1 MSEHVSARIDDE
13 IAKLLDEPGRNK
25 SETIEE
31 ALRHYFDGQNGQTG
45 YLQIRVNRL
54 QDDVDDLENR
64 LEEKREKLQ
73 HFKRLLE
80 EQQQERKEEQEQTL
94 QDAID
99 DFEVV
104 ELSSMDRPMV
114 DATDDELQ
122 NYADELSMTID
133 ELKDAI
139 IAGAE

>member
-13 IAKLLDEPGRNK
+13 IAELLDEPGRNK

-31 ALRHYFDGQNGQTG
+31 ALRHYFDGQKGQSG

-64 LEEKREKLQ
+64 LAEKREKLQ
-73 HFKRLLE
+73 HFERLLE
-80 EQQQERKEEQEQTL
+80 EQRQEKRQEQEQTL
-94 QDAID
+94 QDAINS
-99 DFEVV
+99 FEVV

-122 NYADELSMTID
+122 NYADELDMTID
-133 ELKDAI
+133 ELKDEI